1 MVTNSTPFSRKIFSK
16 VLVWRAL
23 QGAAVAI
30 ILLFILVLLVS
41 QGQLE
46 SWVLAPLATVMIGGA
61 LAGAVF
67 HLIDPL
73 HYEGSKRFAA
83 ITFCIIFFLAATYF
97 SLIPGLAMVG
107 LWD

>member
-1 MVTNSTPFSRKIFSK
+1 MISNPTPFSQKLFSK
-16 VLVWRAL
+16 LLVWRVL
-23 QGAAVAI
+23 QGAAVAV
-30 ILLFILVLLVS
+30 ILLFILILMVS

-61 LAGAVF
+61 MAGAVF
-67 HLIDPL
+67 HLINPL
-73 HYEGSKRFAA
+73 QYEGSKRFAA

-97 SLIPGLAMVG
+97 SLIPGLAMAG